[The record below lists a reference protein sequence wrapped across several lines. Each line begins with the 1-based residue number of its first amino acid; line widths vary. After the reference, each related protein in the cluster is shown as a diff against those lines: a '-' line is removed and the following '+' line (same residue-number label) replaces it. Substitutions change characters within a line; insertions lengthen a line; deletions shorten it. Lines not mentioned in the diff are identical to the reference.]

1 METFVDALN
10 SAKSGED
17 IETAI
22 SSSSAAKFISD
33 LDGPSKTSVIA
44 ALEKILENETI
55 TTTAKLR
62 RRIKRFQQ
70 SLDSDATP
78 GIEST
83 VADAPIAA
91 EVRRH
96 LNPDDSI
103 AALVACRSYHD
114 LTREM
119 NNLCLPGDEEGGIKS
134 ESFAKYRCPMKCTL
148 QRLLS
153 TEGMTN
159 KVLRRRVSRLI
170 FVLSTDVEQAQEIAA
185 AKAKAAM
192 ATVRNLT
199 AKKPRPLIT
208 ETQINV
214 ASTSSSATSPTP
226 VPVLS
231 KFEAAKYIADCIS
244 GIRSAKTPADVERV
258 ISALP
263 SSGYGDSE
271 TLRDLLNSILE
282 NEELVNNAKL
292 RRRVKRL
299 VETLMAAGSS
309 VKPVP
314 AIITPENIN
323 GSSQSGPLKEVQALA
338 TVVQKEKPPPL
349 RIPSTAAAV
358 AVPVPPPE
366 RIITGSYPASLK
378 LLSVASSSSSV
389 EEAISDLCAESEGDD
404 ESREAVRER
413 LEVLFKDEVIVNNS
427 KLRRRIKRLL
437 ETLSPTIV
445 ASIPIAEV
453 SMERSPLLPAPGK
466 IAVIKE
472 KKVRVKKED
481 LKNPPSGP
489 SLELAIAQAVSA
501 KSSEDLSSALT
512 DVNEQSGTCSSRR
525 TLKRI
530 LERAM
535 KSESDLSACMTAQTR
550 RKLRRVADILS
561 PRPPPICNAIVPKSG
576 GEASS

>member
-33 LDGPSKTSVIA
+33 LDECSKISVIG
-44 ALEKILENETI
+44 ALEKVLENETI

-70 SLDSDATP
+70 SLDKDAAP
-78 GIEST
+78 EIEST
-83 VADAPIAA
+83 VADAPIPA
-91 EVRRH
+91 EIRRH
-96 LNPDDSI
+96 LSPDDSI
-103 AALVACRSYHD
+103 AALVACKSYHD

-192 ATVRNLT
+192 ATIRNLT
-199 AKKPRPLIT
+199 AKKVRPLT
-208 ETQINV
+208 TDNQMNV
-214 ASTSSSATSPTP
+214 TSSSSSATLPTL
-226 VPVLS
+226 VHVLS
-231 KFEAAKYIADCIS
+231 KFEAAKYIAECIS

-263 SSGYGDSE
+263 SSGFGDSE
-271 TLRDLLNSILE
+271 TLRDLLHSILE
-282 NEELVNNAKL
+282 NDELVNNAKL

-299 VETLMAAGSS
+299 IETLMASGSTL
-309 VKPVP
+309 KAVP
-314 AIITPENIN
+314 AVVNTGDLDVSNLPEK
-323 GSSQSGPLKEVQALA
+323 LKEVHTLVTA
-338 TVVQKEKPPPL
+338 VQKDKPPPL

-378 LLSVASSSSSV
+378 LLFIASSSSSV
-389 EEAISDLCAESEGDD
+389 EEAISDLCVESEGDD
-404 ESREAVRER
+404 ESRKAVRER

-437 ETLSPTIV
+437 EMLAPVSI
-445 ASIPIAEV
+445 ASASLAEV
-453 SMERSPLLPAPGK
+453 SRERSPSMPASDTAIK
-466 IAVIKE
+466 KE

-489 SLELAIAQAVSA
+489 SLEVAIAQAVSA
-501 KSSEDLSSALT
+501 KSSEELSSALT
-512 DVNEQSGTCSSRR
+512 EVNEQSGTCSSRR

-535 KSESDLSACMTAQTR
+535 KGESDLSGSMTAQTR

-561 PRPPPICNAIVPKSG
+561 PRPPPPCNAIVPTIG
-576 GEASS
+576 AET

>member
-1 METFVDALN
+1 MEAFVDALN
-10 SAKSGED
+10 SAVSADD

-22 SSSSAAKFISD
+22 SSSSAAKFVSD
-33 LDGPSKTSVIA
+33 QMDETSKMSVIA
-44 ALEKILENETI
+44 ALEKVLENETI
-55 TTTAKLR
+55 STTAKLR

-70 SLDSDATP
+70 SLENETAPEVETSFT
-78 GIEST
+78 
-83 VADAPIAA
+83 DAPTQSI
-91 EVRRH
+91 VQRH
-96 LNPDDSI
+96 LSPDDSI

-134 ESFAKYRCPMKCTL
+134 ESFAKYRCPMKTTL
-148 QRLLS
+148 QHLLN

-170 FVLSTDVEQAQEIAA
+170 FVLSTDAEQAEDIAA

-192 ATVRNLT
+192 AAVRNLT
-199 AKKPRPLIT
+199 AKKVRPLVT
-208 ETQINV
+208 DSQFKG
-214 ASTSSSATSPTP
+214 TSSSSSAAALPEVAPT
-226 VPVLS
+226 LS

-263 SSGYGDSE
+263 SSGFGDSE

-299 VETLMAAGSS
+299 VETLLASGSTA
-309 VKPVP
+309 KLEP
-314 AIITPENIN
+314 AISSPGNIN
-323 GSSQSGPLKEVQALA
+323 A
-338 TVVQKEKPPPL
+338 TVIPGTLNKVQPSLITVQKEKPPPL

-358 AVPVPPPE
+358 TVPVPPPE

-378 LLSVASSSSSV
+378 MLSVASSSSSV

-404 ESREAVRER
+404 ESRGAVRER

-437 ETLSPTIV
+437 EMLTPAPLTATPSEELSEEKSP
-445 ASIPIAEV
+445 
-453 SMERSPLLPAPGK
+453 PLLPTDK
-466 IAVIKE
+466 VTKKKE
-472 KKVRVKKED
+472 KKVHVKKED
-481 LKNPPSGP
+481 LKNPPAGP
-489 SLELAIAQAVSA
+489 SLELAITQAVSA
-501 KSSEDLSSALT
+501 KSSEELSSVLAE
-512 DVNEQSGTCSSRR
+512 VNELSGTCASRR

-535 KSESDLSACMTAQTR
+535 KSESDLSASMSAQTR
-550 RKLRRVADILS
+550 RKLRRVADVLS
-561 PRPPPICNAIVPKSG
+561 PRPPPSIEVVVAAKAVEN
-576 GEASS
+576 

>member
-1 METFVDALN
+1 METFIDALN
-10 SAKSGED
+10 AAKTGED

-22 SSSSAAKFISD
+22 SSSSAAKFSSD
-33 LDGPSKTSVIA
+33 LDEASKITVIA
-44 ALEKILENETI
+44 ALEKVIDKQTI

-70 SLDSDATP
+70 SLDNDAAPETELTATDTP
-78 GIEST
+78 R
-83 VADAPIAA
+83 PA

-96 LNPDDSI
+96 LSPDDSI

-159 KVLRRRVSRLI
+159 KALRRRVSRLI

-192 ATVRNLT
+192 ATIRNLT
-199 AKKPRPLIT
+199 AKKIRPLVPDN
-208 ETQINV
+208 QNNV
-214 ASTSSSATSPTP
+214 TSSSSSSSVTSPTLL
-226 VPVLS
+226 PVLS

-244 GIRSAKTPADVERV
+244 GIRSAKTPSDVERA

-263 SSGYGDSE
+263 SSGFGHSE
-271 TLRDLLNSILE
+271 TLRDLLNSTLE
-282 NEELVNNAKL
+282 NEDLVNNAKL

-299 VETLMAAGSS
+299 VETLTASGST
-309 VKPVP
+309 VKPEP
-314 AIITPENIN
+314 AELTKENID
-323 GSSQSGPLKEVQALA
+323 STTLPRSFKEVDAFVKSA
-338 TVVQKEKPPPL
+338 QKEKPPPL
-349 RIPSTAAAV
+349 RIPSTAAAATV
-358 AVPVPPPE
+358 TVPPPE
-366 RIITGSYPASLK
+366 RVITGSYPASLE
-378 LLSVASSSSSV
+378 LLSSASSSSSV
-389 EEAISDLCAESEGDD
+389 EAAISDLCAESEGDE
-404 ESREAVRER
+404 ESRGAVRER
-413 LEVLFKDEVIVNNS
+413 LQALFKDEIIVNNS

-437 ETLSPTIV
+437 EML
-445 ASIPIAEV
+445 A
-453 SMERSPLLPAPGK
+453 PAPITSTPLEDASTQSYPSLPPPDK
-466 IAVIKE
+466 ISIKKE
-472 KKVRVKKED
+472 KKVHVKKED

-501 KSSEDLSSALT
+501 KSSEDLSFAMSE
-512 DVNEQSGTCSSRR
+512 VNELSGTCSSRR

-535 KSESDLSACMTAQTR
+535 KSESDLSASMTAQTR
-550 RKLRRVADILS
+550 RKLRHVADFLS
-561 PRPPPICNAIVPKSG
+561 PRPPPPIIANVSIG
-576 GEASS
+576 GAEI